1 MYKKGILFIRRL
13 KGGICMPRAFYRYI
27 IVITFIISLSFSYG
41 YLKTFLSIKNPN
53 ENAKPDDLEQNVY
66 KMPEMK
72 LNAKAKLIYITY
84 YVGCGDEVIEEKYL
98 NDKYIGYTK
107 SELAQHEINWD
118 IDSFTS
124 DEVKL
129 KREVHDICG
138 NHYYIGIQSGYVA
151 LFRGIPGIKS
161 TLVERTDII
170 ADTLREDDRLI
181 LEKGLIINGEQ
192 EFLKIRE
199 GLTN

>member
-1 MYKKGILFIRRL
+1 
-13 KGGICMPRAFYRYI
+13 MPRNFFRYI
-27 IVITFIISLSFSYG
+27 IIIMFVITVSFSYG
-41 YLKTFLSIKNPN
+41 YLRTFLSIKNPD
-53 ENAKPDDLEQNVY
+53 ENANLDYLEQNVS

-72 LNAKAKLIYITY
+72 LNAGAKLIYITY
-84 YVGCGDEVIEEKYL
+84 YVGCGDEITEEK
-98 NDKYIGYTK
+98 NIDDKYVGYTK
-107 SELAQHEINWD
+107 SELEQHEKDWD
-118 IDSFTS
+118 IDSFTP

-129 KREVHDICG
+129 KREIHGICN
-138 NHYYIGIQSGYVA
+138 NHYYIGIQNGYVA
-151 LFRGIPGIKS
+151 LFQGIPGIES

-181 LEKGLIINGEQ
+181 LEKGLVIYGEQ